1 MECGEF
7 NERLE
12 GTMSSRKL
20 WLGIAAILLTSVY
33 DAAAADLSRSTAI
46 RKEAVVVAETQI
58 ECIRWVRQN
67 QAWYNYC
74 DPVPHFA
81 RTTYGDYWW
90 DHRWY
95 GYKARWYH

>member
-1 MECGEF
+1 
-7 NERLE
+7 
-12 GTMSSRKL
+12 MSKSAL
-20 WLGIAAILLTSVY
+20 GLGILAILLMS
-33 DAAAADLSRSTAI
+33 AGNAGAADLPRRVAVDRTV
-46 RKEAVVVAETQI
+46 AVVDTPI

-67 QAWYNYC
+67 QSWYNYC
-74 DPVPHFA
+74 DPVPYFP